1 MCICKTLCSN
11 TGSPKLAK
19 SEKSLFIGG
28 RKKKGGEKKEK
39 KKEEKIY
46 STKKIRKKGKKGK
59 QTEQY
64 EPEVGVSKIT

>member
-1 MCICKTLCSN
+1 MQQHWQSKACKIRKITLHR
-11 TGSPKLAK
+11 G
-19 SEKSLFIGG
+19 
-28 RKKKGGEKKEK
+28 KKKKRGGEKEK